1 MRFYTTVYDTAL
13 IVLIGLPASGKSHY
27 AKEMVRDNPMRA
39 QWISSDNIRI
49 EHDYN
54 ISNEK
59 VFQKMW
65 ERTKAAALGKKYII
79 YDATNLSSRR
89 RELLVKQFKHFCQ
102 KNNLSCI
109 VEARVFLQPVE
120 VLLERNK
127 RRTGREC
134 VPEEVIY
141 RMLSQ
146 FQFPYYF
153 EGYVNI
159 EIDKD
164 STGIDLDLGTIAG
177 MDQQNPHHTYTLGG
191 HMLKAYD
198 WAIINNY
205 EAPTK
210 IAAAYHDVGKY
221 YTKNIDDKGIAHYYG
236 HENYGAYIVALHFL
250 ANELL
255 NIDDYYKAV
264 ILINHHMRPFAW
276 KKSSKIEE
284 KDKKRFGAWL
294 HHNIYRLNE
303 CDAYA
308 H

>member
-54 ISNEK
+54 ISNDK

-65 ERTKAAALGKKYII
+65 ERTKAAALGKRYII
-79 YDATNLSSRR
+79 YDATNLSSKR

-102 KNNLSCI
+102 KNNLSCA

-127 RRTGREC
+127 RRIGREC

-141 RMLSQ
+141 RMLGQ
-146 FQFPYYF
+146 FQFPSYF
-153 EGYVNI
+153 EGYSNI

-164 STGIDLDLGTIAG
+164 STGIDLDLGMIAE
-177 MDQQNPHHTYTLGG
+177 MNQQNPHHEYSLGG

-198 WAIINNY
+198 WAVINNY
-205 EAPTK
+205 DAPIR

-221 YTKNIDDKGIAHYYG
+221 YTKTVDDKGVAHYYG
-236 HENYGAYIVALHFL
+236 HENYGAYVVALHFL

-264 ILINHHMRPFAW
+264 ILINYHMRPFAW
-276 KKSSKIEE
+276 KKSKKVEE
-284 KDKKRFGAWL
+284 KDKKSFGVWL
-294 HHNIYRLNE
+294 YHNICRLNE

>member
-1 MRFYTTVYDTAL
+1 MNFGTTIYDTAL
-13 IVLIGLPASGKSHY
+13 VILIGIPASGKSHY
-27 AKEMVRDNPMRA
+27 AKEMVKDNPMRA

-65 ERTKAAALGKKYII
+65 ERTKAAALGKRYII
-79 YDATNLSSRR
+79 YDATNLSSKR

-102 KNNLSCI
+102 KNNLSCV
-109 VEARVFLQPVE
+109 VEATVFLQPVE

-127 RRTGREC
+127 RRIGREC

-141 RMLSQ
+141 RMLGQ
-146 FQFPYYF
+146 FQFPSYF
-153 EGYVNI
+153 EGYNNI
-159 EIDKD
+159 DIDKD
-164 STGIDLDLGTIAG
+164 SVGIDLDLGAIAE
-177 MDQQNPHHTYTLGG
+177 MDQQNPHHEYSLGG

-198 WAIINNY
+198 WAVINNY
-205 EAPTK
+205 DTPIR

-221 YTKNIDDKGIAHYYG
+221 YTKTVDDKGVAHYYG
-236 HENYGAYIVALHFL
+236 HENYGAYVVALHFL
-250 ANELL
+250 ANGLL
-255 NIDDYYKAV
+255 ENEDYYKAI
-264 ILINHHMRPFAW
+264 ILINYHMRPFAW
-276 KKSSKIEE
+276 KNKKVEE
-284 KDKKRFGAWL
+284 KDRKRFTIWL
-294 HHNIYRLNE
+294 FNHICTLNE